1 MAQNKHDISQFSN
14 FSSTLYDTIEQVLLK
29 QGIEAGDLTFHILP
43 KVQHGLVG
51 TIELKNER
59 RSK

>member
-1 MAQNKHDISQFSN
+1 MTQNKHEAQFSN
-14 FSSTLYDTIEQVLLK
+14 FSSTLYSTIEQVLVK

-43 KVQHGLVG
+43 KVQRGLVG

-59 RSK
+59 KNN